1 MIYFATA
8 REVGRVKIG
17 HTSMVLSTRLYAL
30 QNASPCLLAIEAATD
45 GGRDEE
51 SALHTELNRH
61 RVFGEWFRLCP
72 EIELLISRYRLEPY
86 LTCPLPVCP
95 PRNLGMWAEIKAHYE
110 DGKTLSEVGRLCGIS
125 VGAVQYA
132 LIKSG
137 VSRRRRGRQ
146 AV

>member
-30 QNASPCLLAIEAATD
+30 QNASPCPLVIEAATN

-51 SALHTELNRH
+51 SALHAELHHH
-61 RVFGEWFRLCP
+61 RVFGEWFKICP
-72 EIELLISRYRLEPY
+72 EIEQLMSLYRLEPH
-86 LTCPLPVCP
+86 LTCPLPVCA
-95 PRNLGMWAEIKAHYE
+95 PRNLKMWAEIKAYYE
-110 DGKTLSEVGRLCGIS
+110 SGKTLSEVGRLCGIS

-132 LIKSG
+132 LIQSG